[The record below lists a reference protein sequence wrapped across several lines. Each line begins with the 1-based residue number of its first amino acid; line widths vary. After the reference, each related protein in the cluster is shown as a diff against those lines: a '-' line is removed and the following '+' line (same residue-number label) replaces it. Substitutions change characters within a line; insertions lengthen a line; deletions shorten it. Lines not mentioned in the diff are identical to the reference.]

1 MKQQNAFKLLAAF
14 MIVTMIVVPVAY
26 VVTSPRSDT
35 IQRTNGQETQK
46 NNYDPYLWR
55 INEPF
60 NSISDA
66 LNMTPYG
73 TVTANYMDTE
83 SMTLQMIQ
91 LTSQTKVDLIDY
103 PIISWMDFIYK
114 SNTTQVYYSHLS
126 DGKNES
132 FLLLSKMSPE
142 RNDFEYIVSPYTHG
156 NHYLLI
162 RQDQGLNG
170 LYNVMG
176 TPVIFAPPQTAI
188 DTLDIITSLNKT
200 TTAYDQ
206 YEGLLSRVE
215 PAPYQTIDSG
225 VDFADQFYMGIRDI
239 NGDYERTTAYLNVN
253 SSTLEKLR
261 QLEANSTQ
269 RGFAQYNI
277 TQDGNY
283 TIIKIL
289 GPDLFKVSSEEI
301 S

>member
-14 MIVTMIVVPVAY
+14 MIVIMIVVPVAY
-26 VVTSPRSDT
+26 VITSPRSDT
-35 IQRTNGQETQK
+35 TQRTNEQETQGDK
-46 NNYDPYLWR
+46 YDPYLWR

-83 SMTLQMIQ
+83 SMTPQMIQ
-91 LTSQTKVDLIDY
+91 LARQTKIDLIDY
-103 PIISWMDFIYK
+103 PIISWMDSIYK
-114 SNTTQVYYSHLS
+114 SNTTKVYYSHLK

-132 FLLLSKMSPE
+132 FLLLSTMSPE
-142 RNDFEYIVSPYTHG
+142 RNNFEYIISPYTHG

-162 RQDQGLNG
+162 RQDQGLGG
-170 LYNVMG
+170 LYNIMG
-176 TPVIFAPPQTAI
+176 APVIFAPPQIAI
-188 DTLDIITSLNKT
+188 DTLDIISSLNKT

-206 YEGLLSRVE
+206 YDGLLSRVE

-225 VDFADQFYMGIRDI
+225 AGFADQFYMGIRDI
-239 NGDYERTTAYLNVN
+239 NGDYERTTAYLNIN
-253 SSTLEKLR
+253 SSTSEKLM
-261 QLEANSTQ
+261 QLEASSTQ

-283 TIIKIL
+283 TVVRIL
-289 GPDLFKVSSEEI
+289 GPDLFRVLSEEI